1 MGLENFIRS
10 RRWLL
15 CHRKA
20 VLENLSKF
28 TKRLPWRIAKRIL
41 PWVLS
46 CEFYKALQACYFLFS
61 LCLSVSLSVSL
72 SASLSFSLFLS
83 LSFFLSLSVSLFLS
97 RSLPPSLSLSLSLSF
112 SLSLSLSPLSP
123 SSLSLSEQVYFSLMT
138 VFSHQN
144 GSFFVTFLTES
155 SIFFILNVF
164 RRVFHNHVYSLNK
177 IEN

>member
-83 LSFFLSLSVSLFLS
+83 LSFFLSLCVSLPLSLPSSLSLPPSLPASLSFSLSVSLFLS
-97 RSLPPSLSLSLSLSF
+97 LSL
-112 SLSLSLSPLSP
+112 
-123 SSLSLSEQVYFSLMT
+123 SSLSLGT
-138 VFSHQN
+138 
-144 GSFFVTFLTES
+144 
-155 SIFFILNVF
+155 SIF
-164 RRVFHNHVYSLNK
+164 
-177 IEN
+177 